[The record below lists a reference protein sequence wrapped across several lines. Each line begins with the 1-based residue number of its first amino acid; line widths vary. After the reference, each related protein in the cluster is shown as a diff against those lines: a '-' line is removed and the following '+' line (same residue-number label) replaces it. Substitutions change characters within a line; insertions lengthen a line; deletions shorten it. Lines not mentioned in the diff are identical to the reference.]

1 MSNEDESTN
10 LLNVFKLQNNNFIT
24 IEGLATQSN
33 ETSLRL
39 YNLLGNQVLST
50 TLGTNINT
58 QTISTS
64 GLATGIYVI
73 KLESGNGV
81 LTKKLIIQ

>member
-33 ETSLRL
+33 ETNLRL

-50 TLGTNINT
+50 KLGSNINT